1 MSRPRILKAQA
12 LTRGAF
18 RSFGE
23 VIQEDG
29 AESYKINRGNT
40 LRIHGLCKA
49 KAKSRGHILVSFFR
63 ALDIVSFPYRPALL
77 ECHPL
82 GSQAFIPRDEARFL
96 ILVAPAADV
105 PDFAM
110 LQAFVTDGRQGVN
123 YAPGVWHLPLASFS
137 LATYVVVDR
146 GGPGENLREF
156 ELEEGQLLITD
167 QDHA

>member
-1 MSRPRILKAQA
+1 VTRPRTLRAQA

-18 RSFGE
+18 RPFGD

-29 AESYKINRGNT
+29 ADRYKINRGST
-40 LRIHGLCKA
+40 LRIHGLCKVQA
-49 KAKSRGHILVSFFR
+49 KRRGQILVSLFK
-63 ALDIVSFPYRPALL
+63 ALDTVSLPYKPTLL

-82 GSQAFIPRDEARFL
+82 GSQAFLPQNEARFL

-105 PDFAM
+105 PDLAM
-110 LQAFVTDGRQGVN
+110 LQAFVTDGTQGVN

-137 LATYVVVDR
+137 LATYVVIDR

-156 ELEEGQLLITD
+156 DLDEGQVLITD
-167 QDHA
+167 